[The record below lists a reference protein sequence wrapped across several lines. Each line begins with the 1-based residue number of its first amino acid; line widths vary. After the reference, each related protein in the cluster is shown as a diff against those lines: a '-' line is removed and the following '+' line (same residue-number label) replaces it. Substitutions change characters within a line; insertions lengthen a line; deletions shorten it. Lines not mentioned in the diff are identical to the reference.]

1 MTYDTKSSGNVIKR
15 HEINDLSPETCDMA
29 NFLAPLQIT
38 AGSQCLV
45 NLVLIFTVGWG
56 EGPVYNE

>member
-15 HEINDLSPETCDMA
+15 HEINDLSPETCYRA

-38 AGSQCLV
+38 AGSQCL
-45 NLVLIFTVGWG
+45 
-56 EGPVYNE
+56 PVVQPSFHICFSWY

>member
-38 AGSQCLV
+38 AGSQSLV
-45 NLVLIFTVGWG
+45 
-56 EGPVYNE
+56 